1 MSASKLSRLIPVSST
16 LAERYKLVNIHSG
29 TYKAKNGLFQSFTVV
44 KGAFPYSG
52 ISSDMYYI
60 GGGETHYKLCEGFKY
75 GSAATTL
82 DFDNV
87 EDFKKLLRDADVNVV
102 AVPGRLKRHA
112 QRVANSDCSKRDSD
126 FKKKR
131 SYWEYQR
138 KNAAGK
144 YYYQDVT
151 DKGWKDGHPDNACA
165 DSPRVALVFSKDGL
179 IDVPAFARHSVAC
192 TFGVL
197 EKFGCAVNA
206 QVKDGRCQCIDP
218 AEELDRHSE
227 QFLFLPSDK
236 ELLKNKG
243 YRLVLYHFRVAFSY
257 MKVPVRVM
265 HFGDGGIRFDTKK
278 FYVPPYNKDLSS
290 DTLGQNSDWLASGSG
305 KLALAAAF
313 KEAIEAL
320 RYHAYARKAIFLIT
334 FGDSAEDF
342 DEAEKVAQQ
351 AGDYGID
358 IVVVHYFKGKPGKSK
373 LDSFATA
380 KSAFAHNWYS
390 WEDLG
395 VLNCG
400 VTSPIIKFIRNHW
413 HHSLEA
419 SSTSPTSQS

>member
-1 MSASKLSRLIPVSST
+1 
-16 LAERYKLVNIHSG
+16 
-29 TYKAKNGLFQSFTVV
+29 
-44 KGAFPYSG
+44 
-52 ISSDMYYI
+52 MYYI
-60 GGGETHYKLCEGFKY
+60 GGGETHYKLCESIPFEGFKY

-87 EDFKKLLRDADVNVV
+87 EDFKKLLKDADVNVV

-320 RYHAYARKAIFLIT
+320 RYTVFA
-334 FGDSAEDF
+334 
-342 DEAEKVAQQ
+342 
-351 AGDYGID
+351 
-358 IVVVHYFKGKPGKSK
+358 
-373 LDSFATA
+373 SF
-380 KSAFAHNWYS
+380 
-390 WEDLG
+390 
-395 VLNCG
+395 
-400 VTSPIIKFIRNHW
+400 
-413 HHSLEA
+413 
-419 SSTSPTSQS
+419 